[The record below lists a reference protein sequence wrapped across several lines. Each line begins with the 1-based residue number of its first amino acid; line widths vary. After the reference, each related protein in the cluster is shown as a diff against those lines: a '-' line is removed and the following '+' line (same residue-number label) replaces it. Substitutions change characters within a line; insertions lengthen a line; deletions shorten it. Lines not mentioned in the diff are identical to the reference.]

1 MGTLIRLAG
10 ANFNNMNLP
19 KIALGYTGLT
29 NGLLAAHHLNTSI
42 EFSKDLSGNDSE
54 LIQQGSISFTEQ
66 YARLGGGKNGFI
78 SMAADLSGEEGRE
91 FTICTIARKINGNL
105 TYAFPISSFDGS
117 AGANIQIRTDGIR
130 PQLHQNEDG
139 TPGTAFG
146 NAHFITDQLGF
157 EAAFLT
163 CSTSELKATWYQPRH
178 EWIKSVALIG
188 EPLHQV
194 NYGGK
199 GSRWLIGFSDY
210 TQNEA
215 NDVCYVAIFDRA
227 LSEEEIQQQYY
238 SMQKYALSLGIGE
251 I

>member
-19 KIALGYTGLT
+19 RIGLAYTGLT
-29 NGLLAAHHLNTSI
+29 SGLLAAHHLNNSL
-42 EFSKDLSGNDSE
+42 EFSKDLSGNNSE
-54 LIQQGSISFTEQ
+54 LITEGVVSFTDK
-66 YARLGGGKNGFI
+66 YARLGDGKNGFI

-91 FTICTIARKINGNL
+91 FTICTIARKVNDNNV
-105 TYAFPISSFDGS
+105 YAFPVCSFDGS
-117 AGANIQIRTDGIR
+117 KGTNIQIRADGIR
-130 PQLHQNEDG
+130 PQLHQNENG
-139 TPGTAFG
+139 EPGTVFAGDQFTSEQLNFEAG
-146 NAHFITDQLGF
+146 FIT
-157 EAAFLT
+157 
-163 CSTSELKATWYQPRH
+163 CSVNELKTVWYQPRYD
-178 EWIKSVALIG
+178 WVRIRSLSD

-194 NYGGK
+194 NYAGM

-238 SMQKYALSLGIGE
+238 SMQQYALALGIGE